1 MNFSVPVDDTIELID
16 KTEISPFVDKCV
28 IKVCYVGEQ
37 PNRNGTVITKD
48 VAREMGRK
56 IQGSPIV
63 GFYDESTKDFA
74 GHNRD
79 IRIGDGTFK
88 IVDTTKPYG
97 FVPPDAKVWFQVFN
111 DNGTEHE
118 YLCTEGLLW
127 TKAYSEAARILKEGN
142 NQSMEIDGETEKGF
156 WTKDL
161 KSGDRIFIYNEALIE
176 KLCILG
182 QNVEPCFEGAQ
193 IKEHFSLATD
203 AFEDF
208 KTRTFALIE
217 QLESALQGGLK
228 SPMENE
234 KNLQTPEQELET
246 QDPALEYEKKE
257 EEEKKEAPAK
267 EEEKK
272 EEAPAS
278 EEKKE
283 DEEKKEKKYNLE
295 EVTEYA
301 ELKVKYDELQAQ
313 MTELQGKYSTLE
325 ATNNELSQYK
335 AAAEKREKEAM
346 VDSFYMLSEEDK
358 KDVVEHLDEYSLE
371 DIEAKLAVI
380 CFKKKVSYVQEGE
393 EEEKSTPATTFSL
406 EQAAQIADDNAP
418 AWIKAVRANQN
429 N

>member
-1 MNFSVPVDDTIELID
+1 MNLSVPVDNTIELID

-56 IQGSPIV
+56 IKGSPIV

-79 IRIGDGTFK
+79 IKIGDGTFK
-88 IVDTTKPYG
+88 IVDTTRPYG
-97 FVPPDAKVWFQVFN
+97 FVSPDAKVWFQVFN
-111 DNGTEHE
+111 DGGTNHE
-118 YLCTEGLLW
+118 YLCTEGILW

-228 SPMENE
+228 SPMEDN
-234 KNLQTPEQELET
+234 KNLVTPEQEPET
-246 QDPALEYEKKE
+246 QDPALNYEKKE
-257 EEEKKEAPAK
+257 EEEKKEAPVQ
-267 EEEKK
+267 

-283 DEEKKEKKYNLE
+283 EEEKKEKKYNLE

-301 ELKVKYDELQAQ
+301 ELKAQYDELQAQ
-313 MTELQGKYSTLE
+313 MTELQDKYSALE

-335 AAAEKREKEAM
+335 AAAEKKEKEAM

-358 KDVVEHLDEYSLE
+358 KDVVDHLDEYSLE
-371 DIEAKLAVI
+371 DIESKLAVI

-406 EQAAQIADDNAP
+406 EQAAIEADDAP
-418 AWIKAVRANQN
+418 AWIKAVRANKN
-429 N
+429 NN